1 MNHDQMQ
8 ISTIYLV
15 NLKYEKKWSY
25 GRRDLART
33 KKSYRPEDNLQA
45 DSYIPPPNIV
55 WEEGWGDKYQRYCMM
70 MFTPG
75 QW

>member
-8 ISTIYLV
+8 ISTIYWV

-25 GRRDLART
+25 GRRDLAQT

-45 DSYIPPPNIV
+45 DSYINPPPPHGLGGGV
-55 WEEGWGDKYQRYCMM
+55 GR
-70 MFTPG
+70 
-75 QW
+75 